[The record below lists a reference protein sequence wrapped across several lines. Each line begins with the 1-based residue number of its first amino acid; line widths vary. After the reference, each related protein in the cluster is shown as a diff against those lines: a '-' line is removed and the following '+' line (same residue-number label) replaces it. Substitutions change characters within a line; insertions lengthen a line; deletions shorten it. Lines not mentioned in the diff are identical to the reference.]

1 MKKLPVVILILVI
14 SSGITA
20 QTMPPEI
27 KKITD
32 KYACNSCHVLNKR
45 VVGPSWKD
53 LSQKKYSAKKMLKL
67 IREPQPGNWPDYPP
81 MAPIQTISSAE
92 VKLVADWL
100 NGLN

>member
-1 MKKLPVVILILVI
+1 MSRFILFALFFAFGNGLI
-14 SSGITA
+14 A
-20 QTMPPEI
+20 QNMPPEV

-32 KYACNSCHVLNKR
+32 KYACNSCHVLDKR

-53 LSQKKYSAKKMLKL
+53 LAQKKYSAKKMFKL

-81 MAPIQTISSAE
+81 MAPIPSISSAE